1 MLMAPILIPYL
12 LAAFADGEGLY
23 LSQCSICHGQ
33 KGEGGRGSPLTRKV
47 LRHAPD
53 DAALQRVIRRG
64 IPDTEMP
71 SSWMNEEEVRQVA
84 AYVRTLSQQIGVS
97 RVPGDPR
104 LGAQIYNGK
113 GACSNCHTLQ
123 GSGGAFGPD
132 LTSIGER
139 RSPAHLRESIVN
151 PGAEVT
157 AGHFE
162 IHVITKSGQTIRG
175 IRVNEDTFSIQLRDA
190 SNQVHSL
197 WKDDLR
203 SIDKKMQSSLMP
215 GYGKSLSP
223 TELDD
228 VIAYLVNGEAGK

>member
-1 MLMAPILIPYL
+1 MLTATILLPIAL
-12 LAAFADGEGLY
+12 LTFADGEALY

-53 DAALQRVIRRG
+53 DTTLQRVIRRG

-71 SSWMNEEEVRQVA
+71 SSWMNEEEIRQVA
-84 AYVRTLSQQIGVS
+84 AYVRTLSQRIQAT

-104 LGAQIYNGK
+104 RGAQIYSGK

-123 GSGGAFGPD
+123 ASGGAFGPD

-162 IHVITKSGQTIRG
+162 IHVVTKAGQTIRG

-190 SNQVHSL
+190 SNTVHSL
-197 WKDDLR
+197 WKDGLR
-203 SIDKKMQSSLMP
+203 SIEKKMQSSLMP
-215 GYGKSLSP
+215 GYGRILSP
-223 TELDD
+223 AELDD
-228 VIAYLVNGEAGK
+228 VIAYLVHPEAAQ